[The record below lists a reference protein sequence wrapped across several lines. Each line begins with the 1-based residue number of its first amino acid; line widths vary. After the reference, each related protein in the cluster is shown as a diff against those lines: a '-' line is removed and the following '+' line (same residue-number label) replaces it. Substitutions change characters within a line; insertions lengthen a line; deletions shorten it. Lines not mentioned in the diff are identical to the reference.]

1 MSNKTLQRYP
11 RELIQG
17 AITKL
22 EEGASLTAIAHELG
36 VAKSTVSYWWSNAS
50 KFMGKGYEKDLNPK
64 IAKIQNQIVEYG
76 WKLYFKI
83 VRKLNHT
90 MDQAS
95 FRDLIYGAS
104 ELQDRLIA
112 LKPLQV
118 ASGKISS
125 TTEVEV
131 SEERKVTVRKFL
143 EKQKERSEMKT
154 ENSEKSGLGDPGAE
168 QRSKLDKPV
177 DLVAGQET
185 GNAEN
190 EANG

>member
-17 AITKL
+17 AISKL

-36 VAKSTVSYWWSNAS
+36 VAKSTVSYWWTNAP

-118 ASGKISS
+118 VGGKISS

-143 EKQKERSEMKT
+143 EKQKERTGMKI
-154 ENSEKSGLGDPGAE
+154 EDGKSGQQAAAPE
-168 QRSKLDKPV
+168 QAPELDKPEV
-177 DLVAGQET
+177 PQAGIET
-185 GNAEN
+185 GQAGNG
-190 EANG
+190 ANG

>member
-36 VAKSTVSYWWSNAS
+36 VAKSTVSYWWTNAP

-83 VRKLNHT
+83 VRKLNNT

-118 ASGKISS
+118 VAGKVSS

-143 EKQKERSEMKT
+143 EKQKERTGVKIED
-154 ENSEKSGLGDPGAE
+154 EKSDQHAAAPERAPELN
-168 QRSKLDKPV
+168 KPV
-177 DLVAGQET
+177 SPASEQGPDQAGKK
-185 GNAEN
+185 
-190 EANG
+190 ANG

>member
-1 MSNKTLQRYP
+1 MSNKSLQRYP
-11 RELIQG
+11 KELIQG

-76 WKLYFKI
+76 WKLYMKI
-83 VRKLNHT
+83 IRKLNHS
-90 MDQAS
+90 MDDAS

-104 ELQDRLIA
+104 ELQDKLTQ
-112 LKPLQV
+112 LKPLQGIG
-118 ASGKISS
+118 GKISS

-143 EKQKERSEMKT
+143 EKQKERTGTKREETGKI
-154 ENSEKSGLGDPGAE
+154 DQDAPGSE
-168 QRSKLDKPV
+168 QRPESNIRPLPN
-177 DLVAGQET
+177 AGDGAADE
-185 GNAEN
+185 GNG
-190 EANG
+190 ANG

>member
-104 ELQDRLIA
+104 ELQDRL
-112 LKPLQV
+112 
-118 ASGKISS
+118 
-125 TTEVEV
+125 
-131 SEERKVTVRKFL
+131 
-143 EKQKERSEMKT
+143 
-154 ENSEKSGLGDPGAE
+154 
-168 QRSKLDKPV
+168 
-177 DLVAGQET
+177 
-185 GNAEN
+185 
-190 EANG
+190 